1 MMKAML
7 GGMRGPR
14 VPPAASEPVASFP
27 SYLRCSSSGRATVP
41 MAAAVA
47 TLEPDTAENRPQAAM
62 LEWSRPPG
70 MSWNQRER
78 PR

>member
-1 MMKAML
+1 
-7 GGMRGPR
+7 
-14 VPPAASEPVASFP
+14 
-27 SYLRCSSSGRATVP
+27 

-78 PR
+78 PRYSRPLNPVRRMISPMKMKSGIAVSTKL